1 MKQLDEQLRFKIL
14 QLCSGHYLS
23 ANIPD
28 DWYELTEEEQDQ
40 FLQDNNWQP
49 FEYYD
54 PNYVENCTERS
65 LSSATQHFIEDL
77 LDNT

>member
-28 DWYELTEEEQDQ
+28 DWYDLTKEEQNQ
-40 FLQDNNWQP
+40 FLRDNNWQP
-49 FEYYD
+49 FDHYD
-54 PNYVENCTERS
+54 SDYVGNCI
-65 LSSATQHFIEDL
+65 SSAATATQHFIEDL
-77 LDNT
+77 LNSI